1 MISFQGATGLNPMQK
16 IVHLGANPIDGD
28 PPYIGLMRAGS
39 ADVVGFEPN
48 PEALAKLNAQKGA
61 RETYLP
67 HAVADGQR
75 HTLNL
80 CFASGMT
87 SLLTPN
93 PDVLGL
99 FHGFPLWGQ
108 VVANEEL
115 DTVRLD
121 DVPETEGVTL
131 LVMDIQ
137 GSELMALRSA
147 EVRLRDALVLH
158 LEVCFMQLYKD
169 QPLFSEVEL
178 FLRQH
183 GFILHKF
190 SQQVSRTIQPMVVDN
205 SIHKGLS
212 QLVWGDAVFIR
223 DFSSHAS
230 LTDEQLLAMGA
241 ILHECYASVD
251 VVHHLLATYDR
262 RHATHIAPDY
272 LASLGELAA

>member
-1 MISFQGATGLNPMQK
+1 M
-16 IVHLGANPIDGD
+16 
-28 PPYIGLMRAGS
+28 
-39 ADVVGFEPN
+39 
-48 PEALAKLNAQKGA
+48 
-61 RETYLP
+61 
-67 HAVADGQR
+67 
-75 HTLNL
+75 
-80 CFASGMT
+80 
-87 SLLTPN
+87 
-93 PDVLGL
+93 

-147 EVRLRDALVLH
+147 EVRLRDAVVLH

-169 QPLFSEVEL
+169 QPLFSEIEL

-183 GFILHKF
+183 GFALHKF
-190 SQQVSRTIQPMVVDN
+190 AHQVSRTIQPMVVDN

-223 DFSSHAS
+223 DFSSHGS
-230 LTDEQLLAMGA
+230 LTDDQLLAMGA
-241 ILHECYASVD
+241 ILHECYASLD

-262 RHATHIAPDY
+262 RHATQHGAGLSRVAGQTRRLISTAQSEPIDVSFREEAV
-272 LASLGELAA
+272 LTGGDGDLGRRSSRARPTIFSRGDASRRSSSGRRGGRRI